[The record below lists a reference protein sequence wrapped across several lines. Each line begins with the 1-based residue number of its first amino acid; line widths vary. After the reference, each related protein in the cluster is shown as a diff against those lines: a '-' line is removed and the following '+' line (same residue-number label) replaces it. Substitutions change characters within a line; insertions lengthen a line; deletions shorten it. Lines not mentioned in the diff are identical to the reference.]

1 MSFLLKDATGHVR
14 AVHERHD
21 MGLFSAQAYV
31 QTLREAG
38 FAMVEGLIWDE
49 HQLPEVF
56 CGRLRD

>member
-1 MSFLLKDATGHVR
+1 MSFLLKDATGQVR